1 LLTLRALRE
10 RHGLT
15 QGQLAERLGVTHHTI
30 RAWEKGERAVRKDW
44 RFKLAIA
51 LGCSVRDLRK
61 GEGVAR
67 SKRWRRA
74 LANLSDAAPVAR
86 LAQAKE
92 TWPGPQRRTGFPKQN
107 RKKRADGTSRS
118 LT

>member
-1 LLTLRALRE
+1 MRSYRSLLALRE
-10 RHGLT
+10 RRGLT
-15 QGQLAERLGVTHHTI
+15 PGQIAERLGVTHHTI

-44 RFKLAIA
+44 RFKLANA

-74 LANLSDAAPVAR
+74 LANLSDAPPAR
-86 LAQAKE
+86 PSDDAE
-92 TWPGPQRRTGFPKQN
+92 
-107 RKKRADGTSRS
+107 
-118 LT
+118 